1 MCVRL
6 RCLQP
11 RGIGVCH
18 LKAISQGILSFVVPT
33 SAKGFGFYRIL
44 AVHTGEHNSAR
55 GGGGNYGKHSLPK
68 TVRGDRF
75 QRGTLI
81 CVTGLKLAD
90 LMSSFKLA
98 KSNSSPNIPPL
109 EKQ

>member
-55 GGGGNYGKHSLPK
+55 GGGHIRQALLAENSPGGP
-68 TVRGDRF
+68 F

>member
-55 GGGGNYGKHSLPK
+55 GGGAITASTPCQKQSGG
-68 TVRGDRF
+68 TVFRG
-75 QRGTLI
+75 GHLS
-81 CVTGLKLAD
+81 A
-90 LMSSFKLA
+90 
-98 KSNSSPNIPPL
+98 
-109 EKQ
+109 